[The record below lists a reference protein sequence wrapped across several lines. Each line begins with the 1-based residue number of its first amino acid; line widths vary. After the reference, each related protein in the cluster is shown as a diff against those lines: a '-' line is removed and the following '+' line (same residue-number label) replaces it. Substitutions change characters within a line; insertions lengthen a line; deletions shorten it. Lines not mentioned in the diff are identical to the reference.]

1 MNTRLAG
8 LMLFAVSAPAFAA
21 GPEQGKFSMSLF
33 GGADTPISGDV
44 HDGAVAPVPDL
55 GPLNPD
61 LAGVSAE
68 LRIQPRSHEDIYDQ
82 AFTYGLE
89 FSYGLS
95 DRAEVFGQVR
105 RTEADPGTVRA

>member
-61 LAGVSAE
+61 LAGVYGVNE
-68 LRIQPRSHEDIYDQ
+68 LDYRSSVTANATINWFD
-82 AFTYGLE
+82 AGSGLTLDNAGNR
-89 FSYGLS
+89 SP
-95 DRAEVFGQVR
+95 
-105 RTEADPGTVRA
+105 ADCW